1 MLEITP
7 VTLIRPELLLSLL
20 FGVVFASTAIYARAV
35 PQGNRRW
42 WIAAIALVGLLIA
55 AFQIE
60 GELVHTL
67 LLDGAV
73 FAAIALVWVGPDTK
87 AKEAGRTYLVMAL
100 IAMLCVTIGLSL
112 TGELFGAE
120 ATRPAFPL
128 DNLVVALLVV
138 GFATKLAFLPLY
150 FWLPKVAASSSP
162 MTTALIVATLDIA
175 EFSELFTLR
184 THLPWVF
191 SEHFGLWL
199 GIALLS
205 MFGGALLALAQRD
218 IKRMLAFS
226 TIDDMGY
233 LLIGILAG
241 TQIGYAGALL
251 GALSHAIFKV
261 ILFGAVGVAE
271 QGTARAVTLSERG
284 LAARYPLSGA
294 AFIIAALG
302 FLGVPPM
309 FGFLGR
315 WRLYLTGLQMGGLAL
330 GIAMAAATALAL
342 FYYVRAIHLV
352 WLGQPPDEQNP
363 DEPKLAAG
371 VLIALAVLALGLGL
385 FPSLLVSGM

>member
-1 MLEITP
+1 MSEIIS
-7 VTLIRPELLLSLL
+7 VTTFQPDMMLSLL
-20 FGVVFASTAIYARAV
+20 FGVLFISTVIYARAV
-35 PQGNRRW
+35 PQGGRRW
-42 WIAAIALVGLLIA
+42 WIAFVVLVGLLIA

-60 GELVHTL
+60 SGLIRTL
-67 LLDGAV
+67 LLDTAV
-73 FAAIALVWVGPDTK
+73 FAAIALVWVGPNSQGK
-87 AKEAGRTYLVMAL
+87 QAARLYLIMAL
-100 IAMLCVTIGLSL
+100 AAMICVTIASIL

-120 ATRPAFPL
+120 STRSVYPL
-128 DNLVVALLVV
+128 DSLVVALLLV
-138 GFATKLAFLPLY
+138 GFALKLAFLPLY
-150 FWLPKVAASSSP
+150 FWLPNVAFSSSP

-175 EFSELFTLR
+175 EFSELLTLR

-191 SEHFGLWL
+191 DEHFGLWL
-199 GIALLS
+199 TIALLS

-218 IKRMLAFS
+218 LKRMLAFS

-241 TQIGYAGALL
+241 TQIGLVGALL
-251 GALSHAIFKV
+251 GAFSHAIFKF

-271 QGTARAVTLSERG
+271 QGRGKAITLSDRG

-294 AFIIAALG
+294 AFILAALG
-302 FLGVPPM
+302 FLGVPPL

-315 WRLYLTGLQMGGLAL
+315 WRLYLSGLQIGGLTL

-352 WLGQPPDEQNP
+352 WLGEPSDEKNSE
-363 DEPKLAAG
+363 EPKQAAG
-371 VLIALAVLALGLGL
+371 VLIALVILALLLGL
-385 FPSLLVSGM
+385 FPSLLISGI

>member
-20 FGVVFASTAIYARAV
+20 FGVVFASTVIYARAV
-35 PQGNRRW
+35 PQGGQRW
-42 WIAAIALVGLLIA
+42 WMAAIVLVGLLIA

-60 GELVHTL
+60 GELIRTL
-67 LLDGAV
+67 LLDAAV
-73 FAAIALVWVGPDTK
+73 FAAVALVWVGSNSK
-87 AKEAGRTYLVMAL
+87 AKAAARVYLVMAL
-100 IAMLCVTIGLSL
+100 VAMACVAIALAL

-120 ATRPAFPL
+120 ATRPVFPL
-128 DNLVVALLVV
+128 DNLVVALLLV

-150 FWLPKVAASSSP
+150 FWLPNVAASSSP

-175 EFSELFTLR
+175 EFSELFALR
-184 THLPWVF
+184 AHLPWVF
-191 SEHFGLWL
+191 DEHFGLWL

-205 MFGGALLALAQRD
+205 MFGSALLALAQRD

-241 TQIGYAGALL
+241 TQIGFAGALL

-271 QGTARAVTLSERG
+271 HGTGRAITLSERG
-284 LAARYPLSGA
+284 LSARYPLSGA
-294 AFIIAALG
+294 AFIVASLG
-302 FLGVPPM
+302 FLGVPPV

-315 WRLYLTGLQMGGLAL
+315 WRLYLAGLQIGGLVL
-330 GIAMAAATALAL
+330 GLAMAAATALAL
-342 FYYVRAIHLV
+342 FYYVRA
-352 WLGQPPDEQNP
+352 
-363 DEPKLAAG
+363 
-371 VLIALAVLALGLGL
+371 
-385 FPSLLVSGM
+385 